1 MNTASIAVI
10 CRHSRKWVEIDC
22 RGTSLLIFVV
32 DGYRSSSC
40 QLSQSPA
47 AVNSYVSDREGMH
60 EGGDP
65 QDQETMEPHY
75 DQPEKFIVSHAQ

>member
-1 MNTASIAVI
+1 M
-10 CRHSRKWVEIDC
+10 
-22 RGTSLLIFVV
+22 
-32 DGYRSSSC
+32 DGYRSASY